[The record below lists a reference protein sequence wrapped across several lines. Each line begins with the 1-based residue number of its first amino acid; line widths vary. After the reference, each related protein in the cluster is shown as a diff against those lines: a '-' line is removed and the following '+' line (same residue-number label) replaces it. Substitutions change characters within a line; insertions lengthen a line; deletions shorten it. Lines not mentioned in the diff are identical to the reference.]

1 MSVFFIPLSKLWCR
15 MPDTAGC
22 NAAAGNKSAYTK
34 TMVNIFE
41 CGIQPMRQIP
51 FRSLRW
57 LTALLMAGAFAAVGN
72 AQEGST
78 NLQEISRLAK
88 QGQRSAA
95 ITKLNDYLQQHPKD
109 LSGRFMKGVFL
120 VEQAEQSRSKD
131 AKEARDPNRY
141 REAISVFYGII
152 KDHPE
157 RPEPYNNLAAIY
169 ASLDQWDKSKEMLEA
184 AIHTNPSYATA
195 HENLGDVY
203 AKLASQAYEK
213 ALQLDTSS
221 QVVQNKLRMIGDLF
235 PGAGNVSTPTRSQPQ
250 KTVVAS
256 AAAPSRPISNNAVTP
271 AAGANSVRS
280 TGGAFKSTT
289 SNVPASN
296 LPPAIVPPV
305 DSSSQKLASA
315 DKATKKNDKANS
327 LKQAASEADDE
338 DQKDTTGK
346 EANTGERSE
355 VLDVVKSWAG
365 AWSKQ
370 DIAAYLGHYDDGF
383 KPSSGQSRTTWQKQR
398 EARVSRPKT
407 IQVDVVNAKVKMTGN
422 QATVTFR
429 QTYKSDL
436 VGRDSMT
443 KRLVLVKQADSRWRI
458 VRESGR

>member
-1 MSVFFIPLSKLWCR
+1 
-15 MPDTAGC
+15 
-22 NAAAGNKSAYTK
+22 
-34 TMVNIFE
+34 
-41 CGIQPMRQIP
+41 MRQIP

-95 ITKLNDYLQQHPKD
+95 IAKLNDYLQQHPKD

-235 PGAGNVSTPTRSQPQ
+235 PGAGNVSAPARSQPQ
-250 KTVVAS
+250 KTVVA
-256 AAAPSRPISNNAVTP
+256 AATPSRSQPSSTAPSGGV
-271 AAGANSVRS
+271 NSVRS
-280 TGGAFKSTT
+280 TGGAFKPTST
-289 SNVPASN
+289 NVAAGN
-296 LPPAIVPPV
+296 LPPAVVPPV
-305 DSSSQKLASA
+305 EPSSQKLARA
-315 DKATKKNDKANS
+315 DKTAKKNDKADS
-327 LKQAASEADDE
+327 LKQAASEADDD

-370 DIAAYLGHYDDGF
+370 DIGAYLGHYDDGF

-443 KRLVLVKQADSRWRI
+443 KRLVLVKQADGRWRI